1 MSITNSGV
9 YEYPLKCRVRAA
21 NRTHFGVQYPISTFC
36 TPENFVPEGYIF
48 CTPFR
53 FLSLECDKTPYQGL
67 YEYPLK
73 CRVSLYECP
82 LLILVSVYEYPLKC
96 QVSLYE
102 CPLLILGSVYEY
114 RLQFLVYMNNH

>member
-1 MSITNSGV
+1 MSITNFGV

-21 NRTHFGVQYPISTFC
+21 NRTHFG
-36 TPENFVPEGYIF
+36 GYIF

>member
-21 NRTHFGVQYPISTFC
+21 NRTHFG
-36 TPENFVPEGYIF
+36 GYIF

-73 CRVSLYECP
+73 CQVNLYEYP
-82 LLILVSVYEYPLKC
+82 LLILV
-96 QVSLYE
+96 
-102 CPLLILGSVYEY
+102 
-114 RLQFLVYMNNH
+114 YMNVHY

>member
-36 TPENFVPEGYIF
+36 TP
-48 CTPFR
+48 FR
-53 FLSLECDKTPYQGL
+53 FLSLECDKTPYQG
-67 YEYPLK
+67 
-73 CRVSLYECP
+73 
-82 LLILVSVYEYPLKC
+82 
-96 QVSLYE
+96 
-102 CPLLILGSVYEY
+102 VYEY

>member
-1 MSITNSGV
+1 V

-21 NRTHFGVQYPISTFC
+21 NRTHFG
-36 TPENFVPEGYIF
+36 GYIF

-53 FLSLECDKTPYQGL
+53 FLSLECDKTPYQG
-67 YEYPLK
+67 
-73 CRVSLYECP
+73 LYECP

-102 CPLLILGSVYEY
+102 CPLLILM
-114 RLQFLVYMNNH
+114 YMSIH